1 MVGVSYPIIAQEEG
15 RKWWIEVKRRREKE
29 KFFLS
34 KLGSGRVERERK
46 RKRRKKVERRKWGH
60 SFVVAGD
67 GG

>member
-1 MVGVSYPIIAQEEG
+1 
-15 RKWWIEVKRRREKE
+15 VKRRREKE